1 MDFNLIPTLKM
12 AVGSIL
18 KNKMRS
24 FLTILGIIIGVSAVI
39 TLVSIGEGSARQV
52 TQRIE
57 SLGSNLITVSIRG
70 RGAVN
75 SISYDE
81 AMEFM
86 DIPGV
91 SGVAPVQSSTSA
103 VKYGNKTFDDASL
116 DLSNSHYI
124 NVLNFNLDYG
134 RFLLESDIIRRQ
146 KVAVIG
152 KEIADELFPLQ
163 NPLGERITINGQ
175 KFVVVG
181 VLQEKGTS
189 MRGSSDNKVVIPI
202 TTGQRLLGSTEIR
215 TVYLTASSSEVVDTV
230 ISQLQIRLVKK
241 FKSEDNFNI
250 FSQTEMLSTVS
261 EVTGTMTAML
271 GGIAGI
277 SLIVGGIGIMNIM
290 LVSVT
295 ERTREIGIRKAIG
308 AKKSDILT
316 QFLIESVVLSGMG
329 GILGLI
335 TGIVGSNLISGLI
348 GFETVIS
355 PRILIIAIAFSVFV
369 GIFFGIY
376 PANKAA
382 RLNPVDALRYE

>member
-39 TLVSIGEGSARQV
+39 TLVSVGEGSARQV

-57 SLGSNLITVSIRG
+57 SLGSNLITVFIRG

-91 SGVAPVQSSTSA
+91 EGVAPVQSSTST

-134 RFLLESDIIRRQ
+134 RFLLESDITYRQ

-152 KEIADELFPLQ
+152 KEVVDELFPFQ
-163 NPLGERITINGQ
+163 NPLGEKITINGQ

-230 ISQLQIRLVKK
+230 ISQLQSRLVKK

-308 AKKSDILT
+308 AKKSDILI

-329 GILGLI
+329 GLLGLI
-335 TGIVGSNLISGLI
+335 TGIAGSGMISGLV

-369 GIFFGIY
+369 GVFFGIY